1 MAVAVLGCQDPRC
14 YSSLMARS
22 AGDDSPRSMAEQ
34 LAEVLWGPEP
44 SGTRGPRPVLTRAT
58 VIEAAIA
65 IADSEGLSATSLR
78 AIAGRLGVSVA
89 GLYRYAAGKT
99 ELIALMVE
107 HARREVVVASRASTG
122 REGLEDRAM
131 ADWDL
136 YHRHA
141 WLLDVPMGRVPAGP
155 STVAHFD
162 AGLAAA
168 LDAGLTPPRAVSLV
182 TSIDHLVTG
191 AARDSLDKRAFA
203 RDSGM
208 DPLQW
213 WKLQGEVVIERRM
226 AEGEFPALAQ
236 VITAEG
242 FDRPVSPN
250 QRGDIFRE
258 AFRESLRSLLDGG
271 VQQEIR

>member
-1 MAVAVLGCQDPRC
+1 
-14 YSSLMARS
+14 MARS
-22 AGDDSPRSMAEQ
+22 AGDDATRSVAEQ
-34 LAEVLWGPEP
+34 LAEVLWEPEP
-44 SGTRGPRPVLTRAT
+44 AGARGPRPALSRVT
-58 VIEAAIA
+58 VTEAAIA
-65 IADSEGLSATSLR
+65 IADSEGLPATSLR
-78 AIAGRLGVSVA
+78 AIAERLGVSIA
-89 GLYRYAAGKT
+89 GLYRYVPGKT

-107 HARREVVVASRASTG
+107 HSRKETAVADRGSTG

-155 STVAHFD
+155 STVGHFD

-168 LDAGLTPPRAVSLV
+168 LDAGLSPARAVSVV
-182 TSIDHLVTG
+182 TSIDHLVMG
-191 AARDSLDKRAFA
+191 AARDSLEKLAFA

-226 AEGEFPALAQ
+226 TEGEFPALSQ
-236 VITAEG
+236 VITDGG
-242 FDRPVSPN
+242 FDRPDRPG
-250 QRGDIFRE
+250 RHGDVFRDDFRE
-258 AFRESLRSLLDGG
+258 ALRLFLDG
-271 VQQEIR
+271 VAQQEIG